1 MTAIDGT
8 AGDGRQHDW
17 CQASVLRQRTRCS
30 VDITVP
36 KGGKEGKK
44 AGNGGGDRLHQ
55 AGLLIWRLQNKTQIQ
70 PCLFIVSA
78 LLSCSGAMF

>member
-1 MTAIDGT
+1 MTVIDGT

-36 KGGKEGKK
+36 KGGKQEKRREME
-44 AGNGGGDRLHQ
+44 AATASIRQDY
-55 AGLLIWRLQNKTQIQ
+55 
-70 PCLFIVSA
+70 
-78 LLSCSGAMF
+78 